1 MPRRSHCFATGVNSA
16 CRRIHEILEG
26 DVSSRLEK
34 HIAREATVVLSSFRL
49 RADQGANL
57 GSHLLQHRFVHAP
70 FANGATRPPVKAFH
84 LIGVKRGLF
93 MATLQLTQVYLE
105 RDHKKGLRA
114 KAKANGTKSRGGGA
128 PRGRPVSCRRL
139 ARGPISLT
147 RAPAKRS
154 DI

>member
-84 LIGVKRGLF
+84 LIGIKRGLF

-105 RDHKKGLRA
+105 RDHKRA
-114 KAKANGTKSRGGGA
+114 CELKRRQMA
-128 PRGRPVSCRRL
+128 PKVAEEVRRAVDPYLAGVS
-139 ARGPISLT
+139 PEDPS
-147 RAPAKRS
+147 P
-154 DI
+154 